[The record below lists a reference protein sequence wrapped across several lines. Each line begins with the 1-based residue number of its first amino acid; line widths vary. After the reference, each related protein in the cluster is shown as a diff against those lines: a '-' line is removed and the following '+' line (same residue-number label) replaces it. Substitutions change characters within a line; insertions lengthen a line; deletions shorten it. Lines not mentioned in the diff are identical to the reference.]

1 MASIDL
7 TDANYSALIENSLQ
21 DFFAFQFQG
30 KFYRY
35 ACLPN
40 GLTSA
45 PRMFTKIMT
54 SIDLTDDAHF
64 SC

>member
-1 MASIDL
+1 MALIDL

-21 DFFAFQFQG
+21 DFLAFQFQG

-35 ACLPN
+35 ACSPN

-54 SIDLTDDAHF
+54 SIDLIDDAHF